1 MLAEPPCIIGGGR
14 RSPGAGAESRR
25 YNQRVVQVAK
35 KIGDFLGKDSKNLKP
50 GRVTDRT
57 EKAIVK
63 FAEGWSGLVERRVQH
78 PIYGKIIKRSTK
90 LMAHDEENQCN
101 EGDLVTIEECRP
113 LSKRKTWMLV
123 NVVEQT
129 NKV

>member
-1 MLAEPPCIIGGGR
+1 M
-14 RSPGAGAESRR
+14 
-25 YNQRVVQVAK
+25 
-35 KIGDFLGKDSKNLKP
+35 
-50 GRVTDRT
+50 
-57 EKAIVK
+57 
-63 FAEGWSGLVERRVQH
+63 LVERRVQH

-90 LMAHDEENQCN
+90 LMAPDEENQCN

>member
-1 MLAEPPCIIGGGR
+1 MAEAKEKLR
-14 RSPGAGAESRR
+14 RTTTGKVIS
-25 YNQRVVQVAK
+25 NK
-35 KIGDFLGKDSKNLKP
+35 GDKTIT
-50 GRVTDRT
+50 V
-57 EKAIVK
+57 
-63 FAEGWSGLVERRVQH
+63 LVERRVQH

-90 LMAHDEENQCN
+90 LVAHDEQNQCN
-101 EGDLVTIEECRP
+101 KGDLVTIEECRP

>member
-1 MLAEPPCIIGGGR
+1 MAEAKEILR
-14 RSPGAGAESRR
+14 RTAT
-25 YNQRVVQVAK
+25 
-35 KIGDFLGKDSKNLKP
+35 GKVISNK
-50 GRVTDRT
+50 G
-57 EKAIVK
+57 EKTITV
-63 FAEGWSGLVERRVQH
+63 LVERRVQH

-90 LMAHDEENQCN
+90 LMAHDEENQC
-101 EGDLVTIEECRP
+101 RP

>member
-1 MLAEPPCIIGGGR
+1 MAEAKEDLR
-14 RSPGAGAESRR
+14 RSATGK
-25 YNQRVVQVAK
+25 VVSNK
-35 KIGDFLGKDSKNLKP
+35 GDKTIT
-50 GRVTDRT
+50 V
-57 EKAIVK
+57 
-63 FAEGWSGLVERRVQH
+63 LVERRVQH

-101 EGDLVTIEECRP
+101 EGDLVTIQECRP

-123 NVVEQT
+123 SVVEQA

>member
-1 MLAEPPCIIGGGR
+1 MAEAKEILRRTATGKVISNKGEKTII
-14 RSPGAGAESRR
+14 
-25 YNQRVVQVAK
+25 V
-35 KIGDFLGKDSKNLKP
+35 
-50 GRVTDRT
+50 
-57 EKAIVK
+57 
-63 FAEGWSGLVERRVQH
+63 LVERRVQH

>member
-1 MLAEPPCIIGGGR
+1 MAEAKEILR
-14 RSPGAGAESRR
+14 RTAT
-25 YNQRVVQVAK
+25 
-35 KIGDFLGKDSKNLKP
+35 SKVISNK
-50 GRVTDRT
+50 G
-57 EKAIVK
+57 EKTITV
-63 FAEGWSGLVERRVQH
+63 LVERRVQH